1 MSLEENKACVRRFI
15 GAFAQSDL
23 DAIVAEV
30 TPDFIDHDPPGGVPI
45 RLEGMKEFARM
56 MFTAFSAIENR
67 VEDLIAEGD
76 KVTIRFTVNA
86 THRGP
91 YLGIAATGRRVSWQ
105 IIDIFRLKE
114 GKIAERW
121 GQGNVLGLL
130 KQLGAQ
136 IISA

>member
-105 IIDIFRLKE
+105 IID
-114 GKIAERW
+114 
-121 GQGNVLGLL
+121 
-130 KQLGAQ
+130 
-136 IISA
+136 